1 MDLPGLRAVARW
13 LRLSAEPG
21 SVETAWLSKQAPI
34 WLALVATAFGLVAGF
49 LLKWPCTSHPWDG
62 FQYRR
67 LCYNDIQPL
76 FHVRGISRGVVP
88 YSGDHVGTDL
98 QVEYPVLTGMFM
110 DVTGRVLRG
119 LERLG
124 LAQNSDPDYFVVSAV
139 LLAPFAFVVTLKLRR
154 SVTAGRLL
162 LWAIGPPL
170 VLYAF
175 HNWDLLAVAGAVWG
189 LVEAERR
196 RPWSAGAGFG
206 IGASAK
212 LYPVF
217 IVPGA
222 VLSAWAQEDRSRAV
236 RLTIAFGLSAVILNV
251 PWMIRSLSG
260 WLAVWSFHSRRYP
273 DFGTVW
279 HWIGHHGSRLFPGW
293 SPGATG
299 YRDFVSIA
307 SLILFA
313 GGATV
318 FLVNA
323 WRRRSEA
330 GSIPAA
336 TGLGILCVFL
346 LVSKVHS
353 PQYALWIVPFLVMLN
368 VPRSILFSYLAA
380 DLTVYVSGF
389 YWFTV
394 FDAPA
399 PGWKGIF
406 EFAVLARAAAIG
418 ALAWWATKARRFQL
432 S

>member
-1 MDLPGLRAVARW
+1 LDLSALRAAAR
-13 LRLSAEPG
+13 R
-21 SVETAWLSKQAPI
+21 QAPI
-34 WLALVATAFGLVAGF
+34 WLALVATGLGLVLGF
-49 LLKWPCTSHPWDG
+49 LLKWPCTRHPWDG

-76 FHVRGISRGVVP
+76 FHIRGISRGVVP
-88 YSGDHVGTDL
+88 YGGDQLGTEL

-124 LAQNSDPDYFVVSAV
+124 VAQNSDPDYFVVSAL

-175 HNWDLLAVAGAVWG
+175 HNWDLLAVAGGAWG

-196 RPWSAGAGFG
+196 RGLSAGAGLG

-212 LYPVF
+212 LYPAF
-217 IVPGA
+217 LLPGA
-222 VLSAWAQEDRSRAV
+222 VLDAWSERDRSRAL
-236 RLTIAFGLSAVILNV
+236 RLTIGFALSALLINV
-251 PWMIRSLSG
+251 PWMIRSFSG
-260 WLAVWSFHSRRYP
+260 WLAVWKFHSRRYP

-279 HWIGHHGSRLFPGW
+279 HWIGHHGGSLIPG
-293 SPGATG
+293 SDV
-299 YRDFVSIA
+299 YRDFVSVA
-307 SLILFA
+307 SLVLFA
-313 GGATV
+313 GGSV
-318 FLVNA
+318 FFLLKS
-323 WRRRSEA
+323 WRRRSDV
-330 GSIPAA
+330 GRFQVAA
-336 TGLGILCVFL
+336 AGLGILCVFL

-353 PQYALWIVPFLVMLN
+353 PQYALWIVPFLVMLD
-368 VPRSILFSYLAA
+368 VPRPIVIFYIAA
-380 DLTVYVSGF
+380 DVAVYVSGF

-399 PGWKGIF
+399 PAWKGIF
-406 EFAVLARAAAIG
+406 EGAVLARATALG
-418 ALAWWATKARRFQL
+418 GLAWWATKARRLEPF
-432 S
+432 